1 MTSIETNSTNKLI
14 TITENKGIK
23 FLRGDK
29 VLFKKYSYFQVIN
42 AYKNLFAYDEDSIDE
57 IKDNITNG
65 VKLDY
70 YRKSFQIKDEITD
83 NYLYEAIC
91 DKICKKYG
99 LCGKTLQEKEK
110 QIKIIKY
117 HHHIYNPG
125 TLYTDFVRMY
135 KFEHEL
141 RMMLLK
147 YTLIVEESV
156 KNIFISYL
164 NDINAEPN
172 YLVNMNNYNTNS
184 LKSKS
189 FDTMKLIID
198 KYDNQKSKPIKRKR
212 DQHLIVPYWI
222 IINELAMNQTYY
234 AIANLNSSDSYKI
247 FLRCLNFFT
256 QLNLSEE
263 NRGKT
268 QKQIKYEKRMVNNF
282 KTLLCYLGEFRNM
295 LAHNQPIYCY
305 NVLNYNISG
314 NPKFEY
320 ELPKVNLEYIDKNGN
335 KVSIE
340 KQQINIMGSLMNSLT
355 EYFGSDNFN
364 SNNSTKLDLSKIV
377 YILYKILQHIDKNTN
392 FYSELTEIYSKY
404 NIVLSK
410 SIIEV
415 ENSKQIVELKNIIS
429 KLLTFDM
436 ETSRFIEEIESGKA
450 YKKKLKAK
458 EKQLKEITKQIN
470 SISKKINVNEI
481 KSKYKH
487 FPARKRYTEF
497 TGINASFFINIK

>member
-1 MTSIETNSTNKLI
+1 METNSTNKLI

-29 VLFKKYSYFQVIN
+29 ALFKKYSYFQVVN
-42 AYKNLFAYDEDSIDE
+42 AYKNLFAYDEDTIEE
-57 IKDNITNG
+57 IKDNISNKI
-65 VKLDY
+65 KLDF
-70 YRKSFQIKDEITD
+70 YRKSFQIKSDVSD
-83 NYLYEAIC
+83 SDLYEAIC
-91 DKICKKYG
+91 GRICKKYG
-99 LCGKTLQEKEK
+99 LCGKTLQEKEE

-141 RMMLLK
+141 RIMLLK
-147 YTLIVEESV
+147 YTLIVEESI

-172 YLVNMNNYNTNS
+172 YLVNMDNYNTNS

-234 AIANLNSSDSYKI
+234 AIANLNSNDSYKI

-256 QLNLSEE
+256 QLNFLEE

-268 QKQIKYEKRMVNNF
+268 QIQINYEKKMVNNF

-305 NVLNYNISG
+305 NVSEYSING
-314 NPKFEY
+314 NPKFKY
-320 ELPKVNLEYIDKNGN
+320 ELPKANPEYKDKNGN
-335 KVSIE
+335 KVPIE
-340 KQQINIMGSLMNSLT
+340 KQQTNIMGSLMNSLK

-364 SNNSTKLDLSKIV
+364 SNNSTKLDLSKII
-377 YILYKILQHIDKNTN
+377 YILYKMLNHIDKNTK
-392 FYSELTEIYSKY
+392 FYSELVGIYSKY
-404 NIVLSK
+404 NIVLSE

-415 ENSKQIVELKNIIS
+415 ENPKQINELKSAIAELS
-429 KLLTFDM
+429 SYDM
-436 ETSRFIEEIESGKA
+436 EISNLIKKIESNKS
-450 YKKKLKAK
+450 YKTDLKAK
-458 EKQLKEITKQIN
+458 EKQLKRLIQQVN
-470 SISKKINVNEI
+470 FISKNITVNEI

-497 TGINASFFINIK
+497 TGINTNFFINIK